1 MLLDQ
6 HREGQTIN
14 LMNTRLAK
22 LKEKIT
28 AQRKHLDELEN
39 HMYVSLL
46 PLFAV
51 IAPSDDAKL
60 TMI

>member
-1 MLLDQ
+1 M
-6 HREGQTIN
+6 N

-39 HMYVSLL
+39 HMYVSLYRSSRSLRL
-46 PLFAV
+46 PVML
-51 IAPSDDAKL
+51 S
-60 TMI
+60 